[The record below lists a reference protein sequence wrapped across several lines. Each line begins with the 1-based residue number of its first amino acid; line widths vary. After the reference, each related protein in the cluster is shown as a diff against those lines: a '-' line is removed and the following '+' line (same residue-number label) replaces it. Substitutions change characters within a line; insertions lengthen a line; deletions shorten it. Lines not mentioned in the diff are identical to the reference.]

1 MSARH
6 LLANVA
12 QRSLQS
18 MFPGFYFGTPKHNHA
33 ADFGYPDQVSFE
45 LAFDAYCR
53 NPMARAAVDKTVG
66 KTWEANPYLQEFQRD
81 GTREGDQGET
91 KIEADIRQRFDDLRV
106 WQHLRAASTIPM

>member
-18 MFPGFYFGTPKHNHA
+18 MFPGFYFGAQKHNHA
-33 ADFGYPDQVSFE
+33 ADFGYPDQVDFS
-45 LAFDAYCR
+45 LAFEAYCR

>member
-33 ADFGYPDQVSFE
+33 ADFG
-45 LAFDAYCR
+45 
-53 NPMARAAVDKTVG
+53 
-66 KTWEANPYLQEFQRD
+66 
-81 GTREGDQGET
+81 
-91 KIEADIRQRFDDLRV
+91 
-106 WQHLRAASTIPM
+106 